1 MIAAAI
7 LCALLTLAGT
17 CVWRWNNAR
26 NQRECEHNQ
35 VTGRGV
41 QS

>member
-1 MIAAAI
+1 MIAAVT

-26 NQRECEHNQ
+26 NQRPEEHNAH
-35 VTGRGV
+35 TGKGYP
-41 QS
+41 S